1 MQRSI
6 SCMMNDDIHLQ
17 AAKLRSR
24 IEITLMELM
33 SASKISTQSDSNRH
47 KVENSLTNQ
56 DSYDYTT
63 PEMAKIINQLSTNSI
78 ENDILK
84 KENGMLYI
92 YLGLL

>member
-1 MQRSI
+1 
-6 SCMMNDDIHLQ
+6 MMNDDIHLQ

>member
-1 MQRSI
+1 
-6 SCMMNDDIHLQ
+6 MMNDDIHLQ

-47 KVENSLTNQ
+47 KVENSLANK
-56 DSYDYTT
+56 DSYDNTT